1 MPGLL
6 AAGWLSGVL
15 FIQTLLL
22 LLVLGLRPGG
32 APDLVRNFACQAI
45 AYLLGLFLIL
55 RVHAPAEGIRAFVGV
70 RKTHP
75 AFYLLAILLA
85 AALTPSIDA
94 LFEVIQ
100 RRYPDASDAGERITS
115 LLVNASTPKLVVF
128 AVIIGII
135 GPILEEIF
143 FRGALFNPIDRRY
156 PASPSVAVGVTAF
169 LFAVAHLDHQ
179 GFFPLALIGL
189 ALGFLRQKSGS
200 LIPSTLLHISFNAI
214 GLYATLATAPGAE
227 TTAPPLSRW
236 LIAGSAAAGLVL
248 LGLVQ
253 LIGSR
258 SEAAAHAR
266 ELDRQ

>member
-55 RVHAPAEGIRAFVGV
+55 RVHAPAASIRVFLGV

-75 AFYLLAILLA
+75 AFYPIAILLA
-85 AALTPSIDA
+85 AALTPAIDA

-100 RRYPDASDAGERITS
+100 RRYPDASDTGERITD
-115 LLVNASTPKLVVF
+115 LLVSASTPKRVVF
-128 AVIIGII
+128 GVIIVIV
-135 GPILEEIF
+135 GPILEEMF

-156 PASPSVAVGVTAF
+156 PASRSVAVGITAF
-169 LFAVAHLDHQ
+169 LFAIAHLDHQ
-179 GFFPLALIGL
+179 GLFPLALIGL
-189 ALGFLRQKSGS
+189 ALGFLRQQSGS
-200 LIPSTLLHISFNAI
+200 LFPSILLHISFNAI
-214 GLYATLATAPGAE
+214 GLYATLTTTPGAE
-227 TTAPPLSRW
+227 ATALPLSRG
-236 LIAGSAAAGLVL
+236 LIAGSVVSALLL
-248 LGLVQ
+248 LGLAQ
-253 LIGSR
+253 LISAR